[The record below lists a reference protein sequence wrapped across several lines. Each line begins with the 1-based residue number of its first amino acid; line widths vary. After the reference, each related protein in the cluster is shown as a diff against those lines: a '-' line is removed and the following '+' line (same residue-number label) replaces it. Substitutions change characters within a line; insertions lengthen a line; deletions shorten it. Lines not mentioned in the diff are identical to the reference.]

1 MITDEQL
8 AKMLEKHSNDV
19 SIASTVRDER
29 IPDLTFAR
37 ITQLDDKM
45 RAECT
50 TEFLGQFDLIGRE
63 RKAVQAEFRQN
74 EVEVLFRTK
83 NGDDDDLDELMQGKY
98 RTDTRLT
105 KSQQAIKIAQDDAM
119 DCGFGAWRVNTEEV
133 DGEDMLNSELEV
145 GASPIPEAIR
155 CVYYDSNSK
164 LYDKSD
170 SMWCGVRNAM
180 TEDAYK
186 KYLEDEDI
194 SEEEAGFVSFSSPYQ
209 SVYEVLNGT
218 ELGNSLYN
226 AASKEITLLE
236 FYEIEEKV
244 EMFYQYLSIDMETGE
259 EKIVPML
266 KKDALALDGAPEPF
280 RKKKVKVKCC
290 KKYITNGVKVLKESI
305 VPGGM
310 IPIIPI
316 FGERNFCNGVENFY
330 GIVKAAKDP
339 QVLFNASMNYTA
351 SLMMRSPNEKP
362 VLDPREIAG
371 FDEWKTPNDPR
382 HAYMRKNKTYVDT
395 DGTIK
400 QFMPEYTQSPQV
412 APAVAQLQQGLL
424 PIMDMILNPGV
435 TEDSF
440 DSNMSGVAI
449 QQVEKQIGIM
459 RYIMLDNYGDSMLR
473 FAEVY
478 AAMVCDTYDTP
489 RKVVVTNRDGTTA
502 MKKVNEETFDAALGA
517 SIVKNELKGAKF
529 NAYSKIAPSH
539 QSARDSALSNLKEIY
554 SSYVDPN
561 QPMAQLTLL
570 QILSMQDGDGLEDLN
585 KVARFQA
592 LEMTLSMGIPL
603 EPKTKEEEEYM
614 MQLQQQAQ
622 QPQQPPLEA
631 QIALM
636 QEETRQLQAQQSM
649 LKEKNMAQANQI
661 KAYQA
666 QTGAQNDQA
675 KTQIDRFNAETKR
688 GDMQINAQEAGANI
702 NNTEMDTL
710 KKGVEAQLM
719 QADDVEKR
727 RGMQQL

>member
-1 MITDEQL
+1 
-8 AKMLEKHSNDV
+8 
-19 SIASTVRDER
+19 
-29 IPDLTFAR
+29 
-37 ITQLDDKM
+37 
-45 RAECT
+45 
-50 TEFLGQFDLIGRE
+50 
-63 RKAVQAEFRQN
+63 
-74 EVEVLFRTK
+74 
-83 NGDDDDLDELMQGKY
+83 
-98 RTDTRLT
+98 
-105 KSQQAIKIAQDDAM
+105 
-119 DCGFGAWRVNTEEV
+119 
-133 DGEDMLNSELEV
+133 
-145 GASPIPEAIR
+145 
-155 CVYYDSNSK
+155 
-164 LYDKSD
+164 
-170 SMWCGVRNAM
+170 
-180 TEDAYK
+180 
-186 KYLEDEDI
+186 
-194 SEEEAGFVSFSSPYQ
+194 
-209 SVYEVLNGT
+209 
-218 ELGNSLYN
+218 
-226 AASKEITLLE
+226 
-236 FYEIEEKV
+236 
-244 EMFYQYLSIDMETGE
+244 MFYQYLSIDMETGE

-290 KKYITNGVKVLKESI
+290 KKYVTNGVKVLKESV

-351 SLMMRSPNEKP
+351 SLMMRSPHQKP
-362 VLDPREIAG
+362 VIDPREIEG
-371 FDEWKTPNDPR
+371 YDEWNTPNDPN
-382 HAYMRKNKTYVDT
+382 HAYMRKNKTFADS
-395 DGTIK
+395 DGVNK
-400 QFMPEYTQSPQV
+400 QFMPEYTQPPQV

-440 DSNMSGVAI
+440 DSNMSGVAFDK
-449 QQVEKQIGIM
+449 VEKQIGIL

-517 SIVKNELKGAKF
+517 SIIKNELKGAKF
-529 NAYSKIAPSH
+529 SAYSKIAPSH
-539 QSARDSALSNLKEIY
+539 QTERDSALANLKEIY

-592 LEMTLSMGIPL
+592 LQMTMQMGIPL
-603 EPKTKEEEEYM
+603 EPKTKEEEEYV

-622 QPQQPPLEA
+622 QPEQPPLEA

-649 LKEKNMAQANQI
+649 LKEQNMAQANQI

-675 KTQIDRFNAETKR
+675 KTQIDMFNAETKR

-710 KKGVEAQLM
+710 KKGVESQLM
-719 QADDVEKR
+719 QADAVEKR

>member
-8 AKMLEKHSNDV
+8 AKMLEKHSHDV

-133 DGEDMLNSELEV
+133 DSEDMLNSELEV
-145 GASPIPEAIR
+145 GASPLPEAIR
-155 CVYYDSNSK
+155 CVFFESNSK

-170 SMWCGVRNAM
+170 ARWCGVRNAM
-180 TEDAYK
+180 TEDAYLK
-186 KYLEDEDI
+186 WLEDEGID
-194 SEEEAGFVSFSSPYQ
+194 EEDAGFISFSSPYK

-290 KKYITNGVKVLKESI
+290 KKYVTNGVKVLKESV

-316 FGERNFCNGVENFY
+316 YGERNFCNGVENFY

-351 SLMMRSPNEKP
+351 SLMMRSPHQKP
-362 VLDPREIAG
+362 VVDPREIEG
-371 FDEWKTPNDPR
+371 YDEWNTPNDPN

-400 QFMPEYTQSPQV
+400 QFMPEYTQPPQV

-440 DSNMSGVAI
+440 DSNMSGVAFDK
-449 QQVEKQIGIM
+449 VEKQIGIL

-529 NAYSKIAPSH
+529 SIYSKVAPTYET
-539 QSARDSALSNLKEIY
+539 QRQQEAATQREIY
-554 SSYVDPN
+554 SNFADPN
-561 QPMAQLTLL
+561 DKMAKATLYSIISNSSGAGSEEL
-570 QILSMQDGDGLEDLN
+570 AKAARFEMLSMQ
-585 KVARFQA
+585 
-592 LEMTLSMGIPL
+592 MPGI
-603 EPKTKEEEEYM
+603 EPQTEEEKQFV
-614 MQLQQQAQ
+614 MQLQQAQ
-622 QPQQPPLEA
+622 QNQQPPIEA

-649 LKEKNMAQANQI
+649 LKEQNMAQANQI

-675 KTQIDRFNAETKR
+675 KTQIDMFNAETKR

-710 KKGVEAQLM
+710 KKGVESQLM
-719 QADDVEKR
+719 QADAVEKR